1 MLGVLLGVLLTLF
14 LPEGADYARPI
25 TASTPGFQN
34 LKTALE
40 HIWRTIVR
48 LSLLYYDYLFNV
60 QWINPIF
67 HGIYDMNNQQWQHH
81 KKKLFTVTYHESI
94 ESWCDATIVSR
105 SKLGRYKLW
114 CFRIGKKI
122 LKCWVLQVN
131 LCQKLL
137 FLHQLTHNMTA
148 NYSMIGKFNT
158 WKFQAQTWGE
168 HVVYRN
174 CFWHS
179 EQFLYTCSAKR
190 RAYDKDLPVHIVK
203 PKGQLL

>member
-1 MLGVLLGVLLTLF
+1 MLSFNLYICDCLSVSFFPVMWF
-14 LPEGADYARPI
+14 AIIPI
-25 TASTPGFQN
+25 
-34 LKTALE
+34 LMCE

-122 LKCWVLQVN
+122 NIKVLGTMYFKS
-131 LCQKLL
+131 LDQKK
-137 FLHQLTHNMTA
+137 T
-148 NYSMIGKFNT
+148 NYVLNRFNFR
-158 WKFQAQTWGE
+158 W
-168 HVVYRN
+168 N
-174 CFWHS
+174 
-179 EQFLYTCSAKR
+179 
-190 RAYDKDLPVHIVK
+190 
-203 PKGQLL
+203 